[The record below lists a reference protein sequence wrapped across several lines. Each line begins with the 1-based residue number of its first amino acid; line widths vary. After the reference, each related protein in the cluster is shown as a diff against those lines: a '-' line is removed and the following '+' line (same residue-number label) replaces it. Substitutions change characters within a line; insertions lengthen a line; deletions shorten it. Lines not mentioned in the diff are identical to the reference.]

1 MLRYSIDM
9 KGVHLGKKEGFVQ
22 KVRKILSVC
31 NHCRAGAVQYSTA
44 PNRQVRRIALSPL
57 CGFLGAPSNAYG
69 KAILTRQR
77 PVIGNRQFTEMFSDG
92 FKI

>member
-22 KVRKILSVC
+22 KVR
-31 NHCRAGAVQYSTA
+31 T
-44 PNRQVRRIALSPL
+44 
-57 CGFLGAPSNAYG
+57 SNAYG